1 MHPGLIASLLIS
13 LVLVGGAVFYRLSDK
28 NSNPSYGLTV
38 VSSSETDEEKG
49 FLDNFI
55 KKDDVSST
63 QATTTTLTTSDLIG
77 RGLISD
83 YVNLAVN
90 QKNDPGNI
98 NTLVNQYVESIP
110 TLIVSEQIS
119 YLDLK
124 TTSNTKENFEE
135 YAQTFA
141 KVMSTLSQTIQ
152 KDDSPQNIS
161 KAYTTAVDVFKK
173 TDVPLSIGSQ
183 HLQLINSYL
192 STSAGMSA
200 LSKMVE
206 DPTTAFSGLTVVNA
220 NVEKELRLVKEIA
233 NILKLN
239 GI

>member
-1 MHPGLIASLLIS
+1 MHPSLIASLLIS
-13 LVLVGGAVFYRLSDK
+13 IVLIGGAVFYRLSDK

-90 QKNDPGNI
+90 QNSSTENI
-98 NTLVNQYVESIP
+98 DNLVNQYIESIP
-110 TLIVSEQIS
+110 SLLSSEQIT

-124 TTSNTKENFEE
+124 TEPNTRENFNE
-135 YAQTFA
+135 YAQKFA
-141 KVMSTLSQTIQ
+141 NLEITLAQNIQTNSTHIG
-152 KDDSPQNIS
+152 IS
-161 KAYTTAVDVFKK
+161 KAYETAASSLKK
-173 TDVPLSIGSQ
+173 MSVPLSLGSQ
-183 HLQLINSYL
+183 HLQLTNSYL
-192 STSAGMSA
+192 MSSAGMLA
-200 LSKMVE
+200 LSEMEE
-206 DPTTAFSGLTVVNA
+206 DPATAFSGLTVVNA
-220 NVEKELRLVKEIA
+220 NVEKELLLIKEIA